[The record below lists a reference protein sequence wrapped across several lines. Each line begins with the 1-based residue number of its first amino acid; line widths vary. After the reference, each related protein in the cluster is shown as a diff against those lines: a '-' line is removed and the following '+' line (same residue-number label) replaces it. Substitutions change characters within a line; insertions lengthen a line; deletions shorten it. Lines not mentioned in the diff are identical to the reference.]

1 MPPGREATTLS
12 HYPHHFEPLLRVDG
26 IERRSASG
34 AMWVLDDP
42 TVGLDKEPFV
52 SGAEY
57 KAIILHILHLVQCIE

>member
-1 MPPGREATTLS
+1 MS
-12 HYPHHFEPLLRVDG
+12 NSLRAIAPFKYEG
-26 IERRSASG
+26 
-34 AMWVLDDP
+34 MWVFDDP